1 MIRALIFDFDGLILE
16 TEGPVYQSWSEL
28 YQEFGYELVFEDWA
42 TIIGTSEAET
52 FDPFDEL
59 ESKLGRKLDRGTIVP
74 ERRQRE
80 LDLIAQQS
88 VMPGVEEYIRDA
100 QRLGFKLGIAS
111 SSSRQW
117 VTGHLTRL
125 SLVDHFEVIHTS
137 DDVVRTKPDPA
148 LFNLVL
154 ESLRVH
160 PRQAIVLEDSPN
172 GVIAAKRAGI
182 FTVAVPNGITRRL
195 DLDHADLRLE
205 SLTDLSLGELIE
217 KVERGGKAL

>member
-28 YQEFGYELVFEDWA
+28 YQEFGCELVFEDWA

-59 ESKLGRKLDRGTIVP
+59 ESKLGRKLDRETIVP

-80 LDLIAQQS
+80 LDLIAHQP

-100 QRLGFKLGIAS
+100 QRLGLSLGIAS
-111 SSSRQW
+111 SSSRRW
-117 VTGHLTRL
+117 VSGHLTRL
-125 SLVDHFEVIHTS
+125 DLLDHFEAIHTS
-137 DDVVRTKPDPA
+137 DDVARTKPDPA

-182 FTVAVPNGITRRL
+182 FTVAVPNVITRRL

-205 SLTDLSLGELIE
+205 SLTELSLGELIE
-217 KVERGGKAL
+217 KVETGK